1 LPVQPCTGLMGGR
14 VLMGHLFFT
23 GGGAACVARNLA
35 VSLPSFGWQ
44 TTIISASLRNRDAQR
59 DARVFFRG
67 LDVRPIDLTDAI
79 DADDPMR
86 TDPPVPPL
94 LTARPGRRPLFAALD
109 DATYEHHVRAAVGV
123 LEAAEAAVADVLHLH
138 HLTPFNEAA
147 HRAFTHVPVV
157 GHLHGGE
164 LLLLEEMQRRGRA
177 QWPHAPAWTAR
188 LRRWAAACTR
198 IVLVSD
204 SQLERAQRLLG
215 VVADDCV
222 TVANGFD
229 PRVFRPIGVDRATHW
244 RRTLV
249 DAPRGWV
256 SGGDAGSVA
265 YDERDLEAFVVP
277 NPVLVHVGRFAA
289 VKRLDLLIEAYALAR
304 RRFATR
310 APLVLVGAAP
320 GECEGE
326 HPLDTTRRLGV
337 DDVFLAGWYPQED
350 LPAFL
355 AASDVLVLPSVREQ
369 FGLVA
374 IEAMACGR
382 PVIAADALGPAEIV
396 RDGDTGWLVAPG
408 DVAALAEA
416 MVAAVNEPAERRRR
430 VKRAAADAYRR
441 FRSLPLAQRMAEI
454 YDSVLDEQQGGRP

>member
-1 LPVQPCTGLMGGR
+1 
-14 VLMGHLFFT
+14 MGHLFFT
-23 GGGAACVARNLA
+23 GGGAGYVCRNLA
-35 VSLPSFGWQ
+35 ACLPRFGWQ
-44 TTIISASLRNRDAQR
+44 TTIISASLRNGDPQR

-79 DADDPMR
+79 DAADPMR
-86 TDPPVPPL
+86 ADPPVPPL

-123 LEAAEAAVADVLHLH
+123 LEAAGAADADVLHLH
-138 HLTPFNEAA
+138 HLTPLNEAA
-147 HRAFTHVPVV
+147 RRAFPEVPMV

-164 LLLLEEMQRRGRA
+164 LLLLEEMRRRGRA

-188 LRRWAAACTR
+188 LRRWAAACAR

-215 VVADDCV
+215 VAAEDCV

-229 PRVFRPIGVDRATHW
+229 PRVFRPIEVDRAAHW
-244 RRTLV
+244 RRALV
-249 DAPRGWV
+249 DAPRGWA
-256 SGGDAGSVA
+256 SGRDAGSVA
-265 YDERDLEAFVVP
+265 YDERDLEAFAAP
-277 NPVLVHVGRFAA
+277 NPVLLHIGRFAA
-289 VKRLDLLIEAYALAR
+289 VKRLDLLIKAYARAR
-304 RRFATR
+304 GGFATR

-337 DDVFLAGWYPQED
+337 PDVFLAGWYPQED

-396 RDGDTGWLVAPG
+396 GHGETGWLVAPG
-408 DVAALAEA
+408 DVEALAEA
-416 MVAAVNEPAERRRR
+416 MVAAVNEPGERRRR
-430 VKRAAADAYRR
+430 GERATADADRR
-441 FRSLPLAQRMAEI
+441 YRSLPLARRMAEI
-454 YDSVLDEQQGGRP
+454 YDSVLDGGNGGRP